1 MEKQEIL
8 SEYKRQEDKI
18 LIAQVLDKIKFSQTR
33 QKIEYTDF
41 LDMYQISCVE
51 SFLKKNNYKNY
62 IFLLDFWRYLSL

>member
-51 SFLKKNNYKNY
+51 SFLKKNNYKKMEKGCQAIRNHA
-62 IFLLDFWRYLSL
+62 

>member
-33 QKIEYTDF
+33 QKLNI
-41 LDMYQISCVE
+41 QI
-51 SFLKKNNYKNY
+51 
-62 IFLLDFWRYLSL
+62 FWICIKFHV

>member
-51 SFLKKNNYKNY
+51 SFLY
-62 IFLLDFWRYLSL
+62 IF

>member
-41 LDMYQISCVE
+41 FIPYPRVIGIV
-51 SFLKKNNYKNY
+51 K
-62 IFLLDFWRYLSL
+62 FWYCHVVSPLS